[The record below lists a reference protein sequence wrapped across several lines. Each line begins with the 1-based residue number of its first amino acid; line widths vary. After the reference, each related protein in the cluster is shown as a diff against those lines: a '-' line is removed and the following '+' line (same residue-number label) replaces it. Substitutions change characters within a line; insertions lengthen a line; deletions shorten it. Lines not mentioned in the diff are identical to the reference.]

1 MSATMASEQTWTA
14 ASIDTAL
21 VHINTA
27 LACLRRSP
35 DGPVDNKTE
44 RAIEEARQLKLH
56 LEQNPSACTAAGLAC
71 CSKLL
76 EARVG

>member
-1 MSATMASEQTWTA
+1 MSTTMASEQTWTA

-35 DGPVDNKTE
+35 DGLVDNQTIK
-44 RAIEEARQLKLH
+44 EARELKLH
-56 LEQNPSACTAAGLAC
+56 LEQNPSACTPDGLVC
-71 CSKLL
+71 CCRLL
-76 EARVG
+76 GVSGT